1 MTKRLCGYKSQI
13 WPLSN
18 FGSFVSKGTKMIFDD
33 KPTVISRPRV
43 TMIEDSTLFQLFK
56 IERGEAVPEK
66 VSKMTLFAAMA
77 VGFAITIASFVM
89 WEYFYG

>member
-1 MTKRLCGYKSQI
+1 MTNRLCGYKSQI

-56 IERGEAVPEK
+56 IEKGEPAPEK
-66 VSKMTLFAAMA
+66 GSKMYFVVGVAIGLTLFAL
-77 VGFAITIASFVM
+77 IILL
-89 WEYFYG
+89 WEFKRD